1 MIFIPTATFFNLN
14 KTKQDRITHAAIN
27 EFSSRNFE
35 EAKLSNIIRSS
46 NIPRGSFYQYFNDKK
61 DLYMYIFEIIKDKKL
76 EYLQDLLLN
85 KEEIPFLELFKKLY
99 SQGIKFS
106 LAHPEYVEIFRMF
119 ISTKGDLY
127 NELMGDGLKLARE
140 YYIGYIEADKAKG
153 IIRKEINS
161 IILADLVINLT
172 TNIAIE
178 EFSSGEVDYN
188 KLEDNIDNFV
198 DIFRKGIE

>member
-85 KEEIPFLELFKKLY
+85 KEEIPF
-99 SQGIKFS
+99 
-106 LAHPEYVEIFRMF
+106 
-119 ISTKGDLY
+119 
-127 NELMGDGLKLARE
+127 
-140 YYIGYIEADKAKG
+140 
-153 IIRKEINS
+153 
-161 IILADLVINLT
+161 
-172 TNIAIE
+172 
-178 EFSSGEVDYN
+178 
-188 KLEDNIDNFV
+188 
-198 DIFRKGIE
+198 